1 MWMRQAP
8 SLARQN
14 ILDFRLQLLRSFTLS
29 LSLSLSHLLFLTQM
43 CALSLSLFLP
53 LYQKCAFRLRV
64 FDCRL
69 IVGPSVQGCVRSKE
83 KERGGGRMY
92 YFPTQL
98 SQVQS
103 DSLWRFEAV
112 IRTTTTF
119 AVRSVQDLL
128 FRRTDF
134 YVFWNFLKRKFSL
147 KRQFWRQRLSFKK
160 GECKNR
166 RFLWNRWN
174 RFAIFRD
181 VENDVS
187 DDDDVSVAQRD
198 VTQCPC
204 SRRCEK
210 IQKLSRFWLDCA
222 VVTFD

>member
-1 MWMRQAP
+1 MT
-8 SLARQN
+8 L
-14 ILDFRLQLLRSFTLS
+14 LLRTLNNS
-29 LSLSLSHLLFLTQM
+29 DGKREVEGE
-43 CALSLSLFLP
+43 C
-53 LYQKCAFRLRV
+53 
-64 FDCRL
+64 
-69 IVGPSVQGCVRSKE
+69 II
-83 KERGGGRMY
+83 
-92 YFPTQL
+92 
-98 SQVQS
+98 SQHNCHKFSQS
-103 DSLWRFEAV
+103 DSQWRFEAV